1 MAAHSFVR
9 RWLPSL
15 ALGVMLLPAAALAQ
29 STAPA
34 DARSWLARIHA
45 AALEQNYE
53 GTLVFTTGGMLSSS
67 RVAHF
72 AAGSQSYER
81 VEALDG
87 RQQRVYRHNDVVH
100 TLWPQSRL
108 AVVEKRMPL
117 SGTPSLRPSVEPRAL
132 DQYALVAEGQGRVAG
147 RQAKVFLL
155 QPRDTRRYAHRVWA
169 DEASG
174 LMLRTD
180 ILDSDG
186 HVLESSAFSEVA
198 IGIKPQPDSVTRA
211 VDDLRGW
218 QVLRPQ
224 RTRTDLDAEGW
235 TLTSPVPGFTLAGCV
250 KRPLRRAV
258 AEGAAAEPVL
268 QAVFSDGLTHVS
280 VFIESRAARGGF
292 QNMSTQIGATGTY
305 RQQHD
310 QHWVTVMGD
319 VPTPTLKQFADA
331 LQRRP

>member
-1 MAAHSFVR
+1 MAAHWLVR

-29 STAPA
+29 SDAPV

-87 RQQRVYRHNDVVH
+87 RQQRVYRHNDLVH

-108 AVVEKRMPL
+108 AVIEKRTPL
-117 SGTPSLRPSVEPRAL
+117 GGPTSLRPSVEPRAL
-132 DQYALVAEGQGRVAG
+132 EQYALVAEGQGRVAG
-147 RQAKVFLL
+147 REAKVFML
-155 QPRDTRRYAHRVWA
+155 QPRDARRYAHRVWA
-169 DEASG
+169 DKASG

-198 IGIKPQPDSVTRA
+198 IGIKPQPDSITSA
-211 VDDLRGW
+211 IGDLRGW
-218 QVLRPQ
+218 QVVRPQ

-235 TLTSPVPGFTLAGCV
+235 MLSSPVPGFTLAGCV
-250 KRPLRRAV
+250 KRPLH
-258 AEGAAAEPVL
+258 GAAAESAAADPVL
-268 QAVFSDGLTHVS
+268 QVVFSDGLTHVS
-280 VFIESRAARGGF
+280 VFIEGSAARGGF
-292 QNMSTQIGATGTY
+292 RNLSTQIGATGTY
-305 RQQHD
+305 RQRHD
-310 QHWVTVMGD
+310 EHWVTVMGD
-319 VPTPTLKQFADA
+319 VPTATLKQFADA